1 MRIVAND
8 KLIKRN
14 RKNATRLFFFSLVVL
29 IFGFFVANAPF
40 FGVGEPE
47 DLTSQLYLVG
57 MPLVLIIGFTSTMVS
72 VRLTNLWIRQ
82 PRPEAAITESLKSAV
97 HKNATVY
104 HYLHLPARHV
114 LIAPQGVFVMITRF
128 QDGRVIVKGKKWRVV
143 KGPIG
148 ALFTLFRLD
157 GIGNPNIEAE
167 QAANYIRY
175 IIQDYDETIPVH
187 PLIVFVDPRVKLEI
201 EEPVIP
207 VLHTDN
213 KIKPNLRD
221 YIKELP
227 ELPQLKGK
235 LLDDFIAEFEQ
246 ATTND

>member
-14 RKNATRLFFFSLVVL
+14 RKNATRLFFFSLVIL
-29 IFGFFVANAPF
+29 IFGFFIANAPF

-47 DLTSQLYLVG
+47 DMTTQLYLVG
-57 MPLVLIIGFTSTMVS
+57 MPLILIIGFTSTMVS

-82 PRPEAAITESLKSAV
+82 PRPEAAITEALKGAVNKNSAL
-97 HKNATVY
+97 Y
-104 HYLHLPARHV
+104 HYLHIPARHV
-114 LIAPQGVFVMITRF
+114 LISPQGVFVLVTRF
-128 QDGRVIVKGKKWRVV
+128 QDGRVMVNGKKWRVV

-157 GIGNPNIEAE
+157 GIGNPNTEAE
-167 QAANYIRY
+167 NSASYIRH
-175 IIQDYDETIPVH
+175 IIQEYDDTIPVT
-187 PLIVFVDPRVKLEI
+187 PLIVFTDPRVKLTI
-201 EEPVIP
+201 EDPDVP

-221 YIKELP
+221 YIKDLP
-227 ELPQLKGK
+227 ELEQLKGK
-235 LLDDFIAEFEQ
+235 KLEDFITEFES
-246 ATTND
+246 ATTSD